1 MVTSLCLALA
11 SGFTILLPAVPA
23 AADGTPD
30 ISLSKSA
37 PGSVLVG
44 EPVTYTLTVSNP
56 AGAVPAFNLS
66 LRDVLP
72 VGMTY
77 VPGSTTPADVGD
89 PTLIADQPTLRQS
102 TLIWSNVADPPPNG
116 SYTLTFQAL
125 PDPATY
131 PVGATVTNTADAYV
145 NSDARN
151 VPQFNPDGTVVP
163 GTDSFTGSDSAT
175 SSPTTVSAFEVTK
188 SEPSPEGELLRGV
201 HDNTT
206 IYTFNVRNNPGAATD
221 AIVVVDY
228 IPAGLEYLA
237 CGGVDNTTNQ
247 QPEYVGAPSLTVVPP
262 AGPDCVT
269 PDSVDTVTNP
279 PGLPGGVYTA
289 VSWTVGDLAP
299 GGTTTITYR
308 AGIPL
313 QSNTDSWPN
322 GRPTAASGG
331 QGANLDN
338 NTGASTAE
346 GASELGLTNYVRASG
361 TYEGPV
367 VGGGSTV
374 TAEAD
379 ASVTAEDLSM
389 QKSVSPATFI
399 RNEVAT
405 YTLVLRTGE
414 YRQVNGLIITDGLP
428 DRGVP
433 ALDIH
438 EVRG

>member
-116 SYTLTFQAL
+116 SYTLSFQAL
-125 PDPATY
+125 PDPASY

-145 NSDARN
+145 NSNARN
-151 VPQFNPDGTVVP
+151 VPAFNPDGTVVP
-163 GTDSFTGSDSAT
+163 GTDSYTGSDSAT

-206 IYTFNVRNNPGAATD
+206 VYTLNVRNNPGVATD
-221 AIVVVDY
+221 GIVVVDY
-228 IPAGLEYLA
+228 VPAGLEFLA

-247 QPEYVGAPSLTVVPP
+247 QPEYAGAPSLTAVPA
-262 AGPDCVT
+262 AGPDCRT

-279 PGLPGGVYTA
+279 AG
-289 VSWTVGDLAP
+289 LAP
-299 GGTTTITYR
+299 
-308 AGIPL
+308 
-313 QSNTDSWPN
+313 
-322 GRPTAASGG
+322 
-331 QGANLDN
+331 
-338 NTGASTAE
+338 
-346 GASELGLTNYVRASG
+346 
-361 TYEGPV
+361 
-367 VGGGSTV
+367 
-374 TAEAD
+374 
-379 ASVTAEDLSM
+379 
-389 QKSVSPATFI
+389 
-399 RNEVAT
+399 
-405 YTLVLRTGE
+405 
-414 YRQVNGLIITDGLP
+414 
-428 DRGVP
+428 
-433 ALDIH
+433 
-438 EVRG
+438 

>member
-1 MVTSLCLALA
+1 MRAALHPFSHHPANPSATGAGRSRRLVAMATSLCLALA
-11 SGFTILLPAVPA
+11 SCLTILVPAVPA
-23 AADGTPD
+23 AADGNPD

-37 PGSVLVG
+37 SGSVLVG
-44 EPVTYTLTVSNP
+44 EPVTYTLTVTNP

-72 VGMTY
+72 AGMTY

-89 PTLIADQPTLRQS
+89 PTQIADQPALGQS
-102 TLIWSNVADPPPNG
+102 TLIWNNVADPPPNG

-201 HDNTT
+201 HDHTT
-206 IYTFNVRNNPGAATD
+206 VYTLNVRNNPGAATD
-221 AIVVVDY
+221 AVVVVDY
-228 IPAGLEYLA
+228 IPAGLEFLA

-279 PGLPGGVYTA
+279 PGVAAGVYTA
-289 VSWTVGDLAP
+289 
-299 GGTTTITYR
+299 I
-308 AGIPL
+308 
-313 QSNTDSWPN
+313 
-322 GRPTAASGG
+322 
-331 QGANLDN
+331 
-338 NTGASTAE
+338 
-346 GASELGLTNYVRASG
+346 
-361 TYEGPV
+361 
-367 VGGGSTV
+367 
-374 TAEAD
+374 
-379 ASVTAEDLSM
+379 
-389 QKSVSPATFI
+389 
-399 RNEVAT
+399 
-405 YTLVLRTGE
+405 
-414 YRQVNGLIITDGLP
+414 
-428 DRGVP
+428 
-433 ALDIH
+433 
-438 EVRG
+438 